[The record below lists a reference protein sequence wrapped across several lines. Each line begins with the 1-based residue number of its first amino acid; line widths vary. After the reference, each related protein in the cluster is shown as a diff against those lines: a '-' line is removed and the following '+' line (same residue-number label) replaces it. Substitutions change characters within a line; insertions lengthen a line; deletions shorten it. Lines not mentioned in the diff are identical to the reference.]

1 MAVTAACHRFSSLV
15 VVSTEAFRTVA
26 SFPARHGF
34 STSALGS
41 MGLNGSVE
49 PDAVMR
55 RRETFAAMVGFDLAR
70 AALAAQVH
78 GAHVH
83 AFRRDSVIEGGQSV
97 LGTDAL
103 ATDVPGQALVTY
115 HADCYPL
122 LVFDPRR
129 PAAAVAH
136 LGWRGA
142 LAGIAGETIQAM
154 VSAYGTRP
162 ADVSVLI
169 GPGICKACYE
179 VGPEVF
185 EPISRQYGR
194 RDIYLQER
202 NGRALLDLATL
213 AELQLQDAGVD
224 RGHIERTGWCTRE
237 DDGWFSHRGKRPGRF
252 LAAIVLP

>member
-1 MAVTAACHRFSSLV
+1 
-15 VVSTEAFRTVA
+15 
-26 SFPARHGF
+26 
-34 STSALGS
+34 
-41 MGLNGSVE
+41 MGLSGAAE
-49 PDAVMR
+49 PQAVMR
-55 RRETFAAMVGFDLAR
+55 RRQTFAGTVGFDLGR

-78 GAHVH
+78 GAHVY
-83 AFRRDSVIEGGQSV
+83 AFQRASAAEGGQSV
-97 LGTDAL
+97 LDTDGL
-103 ATDVPGQALVTY
+103 ASDVPGQALLTY

-129 PAAAVAH
+129 PAVALAH

-154 VSAYGTRP
+154 VGAYGTRP

-169 GPGICKACYE
+169 GPGICGACYE

-185 EPISRQYGR
+185 EPISRRYGR
-194 RDIYLQER
+194 SDVYLRER
-202 NGRALLDLATL
+202 NGRGLLDLATL

-224 RGHIERTGWCTRE
+224 PGRIVRTGWCTRE
-237 DDGWFSHRGKRPGRF
+237 DERWFSHRGQRPGRF